1 MRILFIGDI
10 VGKPGRQA
18 LKGCLP
24 RVRAD
29 YAPDLVVA
37 NIENAASGFGLTRSV
52 AQEILAAGVDVMTSG
67 NHLWDRRGSEEYI
80 AEETRLVRPANYP
93 EGTPGRR
100 YHLCE
105 VDGVGVGVLN
115 LQGRVFMPP
124 IDCPF
129 RGLDHLL
136 EELQGRAQI
145 FLLDFH
151 GEATSEKKA
160 MAIYADGKVSAVV
173 GTHTHTPTADEC
185 ILPGGTAFVSDLG
198 MTGPYDSVIG
208 MKKDGVLERFLTG
221 MPRRFEVAERDAR
234 LSGLVVDIDERTGR
248 SRFVQRIH
256 EKLSEVVLE

>member
-10 VGKPGRQA
+10 VGRPGRDA
-18 LKGCLP
+18 LRGCLP
-24 RVRAD
+24 GVRED

-37 NIENAASGFGLTRSV
+37 NIENAASGFGLTESV
-52 AQEILAAGVDVMTSG
+52 AKEILSAGVDVMTSG
-67 NHLWDRRGSEEYI
+67 NHLWDRRGSEGYI
-80 AEETRLVRPANYP
+80 EGEKKLVRPANYP
-93 EGTPGRR
+93 DGTPGRR

-105 VDGVGVGVLN
+105 VNGTRVGILN

-129 RGLDHLL
+129 RGLDRLL
-136 EELQGRAQI
+136 EELEGQAEV

-160 MAIYADGKVSAVV
+160 MAVYADGRVSAVV

-198 MTGPYDSVIG
+198 MTGPYDSIIG
-208 MKKDGVLERFLTG
+208 MKQEGVLGRFLSG
-221 MPRRFEVAERDAR
+221 MPRRFEVADNDAR
-234 LSGLVVDIDERTGR
+234 LSGLIVDLDERTG
-248 SRFVQRIH
+248 SARFVQRIH
-256 EKLSEVVLE
+256 EKLSEAGLG